1 MRAEWIHP
9 FLQSACTVI
18 EQIVQVRPE
27 RGELEM
33 LSWSGAHDFRI
44 QVGLTG
50 QLSGHVAF
58 GLNEDVAIKM
68 ASAMM
73 GGFPLEALDT
83 IGESAISELGNM
95 ISGNATTLMYNQ
107 GLRVDITPPQ
117 LLVSSDHSGPINQAM
132 AVPLIMGGI
141 GRFDVLMHFGYSDK
155 VSIVS

>member
-33 LSWSGAHDFRI
+33 LAWSGAHDLRI
-44 QVGLTG
+44 QIGLTG
-50 QLSGHVAF
+50 QLTGHVVF
-58 GLNEDVAIKM
+58 GLNEEAALKM

-73 GGFPLEALDT
+73 GGFPLQALDAMS
-83 IGESAISELGNM
+83 ESAISELGNM

-107 GLRVDITPPQ
+107 GIHVDITPPQ
-117 LLVSSDHSGPINQAM
+117 LLLAATPSCSTDKVLAI
-132 AVPLIMGGI
+132 PLLMDGI
-141 GRFDVLMHFGYSDK
+141 GRFDVLMRAE
-155 VSIVS
+155 

>member
-1 MRAEWIHP
+1 MKAEWIHP

-18 EQIVQVRPE
+18 EQVVQVRPE
-27 RGELEM
+27 RGELVM
-33 LSWSGAHDFRI
+33 LSWSGSHDFRI
-44 QVGLTG
+44 QIGMTG

-73 GGFPLEALDT
+73 GGFPLEVLDA

-107 GLRVDITPPQ
+107 GLHVDITPPQ
-117 LLVSSDHSGPINQAM
+117 LLLPSNSGPIQQAM
-132 AVPLIMGGI
+132 AVPLIIGDI
-141 GRFDVLMHFGYSDK
+141 GRFDVLMHIGYSDK
-155 VSIVS
+155 VSVVS

>member
-1 MRAEWIHP
+1 MKAEWIHP

-18 EQIVQVRPE
+18 EQVVQVRPE

-33 LSWSGAHDFRI
+33 LSWSGSHDLRI
-44 QVGLTG
+44 QIGMTG
-50 QLSGHVAF
+50 QLSGHVLF

-73 GGFPLEALDT
+73 GGFPLEALDA

-117 LLVSSDHSGPINQAM
+117 LLVSSNSGPIQQAM
-132 AVPLIMGGI
+132 AVPLIIGDI
-141 GRFDVLMHFGYSDK
+141 GRFDVLMHIGYSDK